1 MHKKLKFLIWAA
13 LAVFVGAIRLSPVSA
28 IGTFAVSPMNQI
40 ITLVPGET
48 YVGNFN
54 IINPG
59 DNIYDF
65 YYEIRIEPFSVGED
79 NSDISLV
86 ANGDYNQIVD
96 WIELSETEGF
106 ISPND
111 NKEIRF
117 TINVPE
123 NAAAGGQYASIV
135 VSSGEYRVDNTSVD
149 LREVFEVS
157 HLIYADIA
165 GETMRKGAIS
175 DVEVPSFLFS
185 GNISGKASIKNEGNV
200 HSRAKYTLQV
210 YPFFS
215 SEEVYTNEEDPK
227 TTFVMPDHTNY
238 VSIEWPDTPSL
249 GIFHV
254 IYNVEFEGVE
264 STVDKMVIV
273 CPLWLLFILIACLF
287 VVLFAIIFGGK
298 KEKK

>member
-96 WIELSETEGF
+96 WIELSET
-106 ISPND
+106 
-111 NKEIRF
+111 K
-117 TINVPE
+117 
-123 NAAAGGQYASIV
+123 
-135 VSSGEYRVDNTSVD
+135 D
-149 LREVFEVS
+149 LF
-157 HLIYADIA
+157 LQ
-165 GETMRKGAIS
+165 TTTRKF
-175 DVEVPSFLFS
+175 V
-185 GNISGKASIKNEGNV
+185 
-200 HSRAKYTLQV
+200 LQ
-210 YPFFS
+210 
-215 SEEVYTNEEDPK
+215 
-227 TTFVMPDHTNY
+227 
-238 VSIEWPDTPSL
+238 
-249 GIFHV
+249 
-254 IYNVEFEGVE
+254 
-264 STVDKMVIV
+264 
-273 CPLWLLFILIACLF
+273 
-287 VVLFAIIFGGK
+287 
-298 KEKK
+298 